1 MEEKELQPEEY
12 YLFILTILNT
22 IKFGF
27 VEPIFW
33 YKMTKNIFSWIFS
46 LYYYKRK
53 KKQFIQMTILGF
65 NIAIKTRT
73 K

>member
-12 YLFILTILNT
+12 YLFVLTILNT
-22 IKFGF
+22 IKIGF

-33 YKMTKNIFSWIFS
+33 YKMTKNIFSWLFS
-46 LYYYKRK
+46 LYYYKRET
-53 KKQFIQMTILGF
+53 KQFIQMTMLGF